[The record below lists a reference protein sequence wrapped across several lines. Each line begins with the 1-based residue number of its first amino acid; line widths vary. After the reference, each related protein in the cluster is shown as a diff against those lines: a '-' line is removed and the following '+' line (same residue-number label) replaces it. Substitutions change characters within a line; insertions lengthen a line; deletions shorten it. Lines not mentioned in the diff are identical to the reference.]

1 MPLNPKT
8 YEFLERTKASGV
20 PDQSIVGIFTARGWP
35 EKEVY
40 EALAGYY
47 ERQTG
52 IEIPHRRGGGTA
64 AAKDAFYYLLVF
76 TTLATWA
83 FGLSLLSFT
92 LIEGWFADPL
102 FTANSAQPF
111 DTFSIAVSIAC
122 ILIAFPIYLLV
133 SRAVLRDVRT
143 HPEKSGSPVR
153 KWLTYM
159 ALVIA
164 ASIFIGDLITAL
176 TYLLRGEITSRFLAK
191 VLVVGII
198 SGGVFFYYFFG
209 LKKPEETALRKG
221 LSRDTWMAGLSTLG
235 VAVMVVVGFTYIGGP
250 GKQRLLRA
258 DGRRV
263 QDLYQLSQSVDTFWR
278 THENELPNSLADLT
292 PPAAADPLTRA
303 PYTYTLLTS
312 TSYNLCA
319 SFSLASPPRSE
330 SSPWRHPEGSHCF
343 TFDTA
348 HMPQPPYYPYE

>member
-1 MPLNPKT
+1 MPLDLKT

-20 PDQSIVGIFTARGWP
+20 PDQSIIGVLTARGWP

-52 IEIPHRRGGGTA
+52 IGIPHRRGGGTA

-76 TTLATWA
+76 TTLATWT

-92 LIEGWFADPL
+92 LIESWFADPL
-102 FTANSAQPF
+102 FTGNSAPF

-143 HPEKSGSPVR
+143 HPEKSSSPVR

-209 LKKPEETALRKG
+209 LKKPEETEHRKG
-221 LSRDTWMAGLSTLG
+221 ISRDAWMAGLSTLG

-250 GKQRLLRA
+250 RHQRLRRA
-258 DGRRV
+258 DVKRV
-263 QDLYQLSQSVDTFWR
+263 QDLFQLTQSVDMYWR
-278 THENELPNSLADLT
+278 SHRSELPTTLADLS
-292 PPAAADPLTRA
+292 PPVPTDPLTRA
-303 PYTYTLLTS
+303 PYTYTLVTPS
-312 TSYNLCA
+312 SYSVCA
-319 SFSLASPPRSE
+319 AFSLASAPGTEPPR
-330 SSPWRHPEGSHCF
+330 WMHPAGSHCF
-343 TFDTA
+343 TFDTTET
-348 HMPQPPYYPYE
+348 PDSPYYPYD